1 MDNNLYDQSDNVEHC
16 TGEVINTPMAPQNG
30 VGAWLTT
37 YSCNAMRR
45 NTQVE
50 AEHNR
55 CLAYLTQEALAY
67 SGMLSSAEEKLTR
80 IAPGG
85 RENYHAINQAFTEN
99 VASRIRRY

>member
-1 MDNNLYDQSDNVEHC
+1 MDNNLYDQNDNVEYC
-16 TGEVINTPMAPQNG
+16 TGEVIDTPMAPQNG

-37 YSCNAMRR
+37 YSCNVMRR

-67 SGMLSSAEEKLTR
+67 SGMLASAEEKLTR

-85 RENYHAINQAFTEN
+85 CENYRAINQAFTEN

>member
-1 MDNNLYDQSDNVEHC
+1 MDNNLYDQNNNVVHC

-67 SGMLSSAEEKLTR
+67 SGMPSSAEEKLTR

-85 RENYHAINQAFTEN
+85 RENYHAINQAYTEN
-99 VASRIRRY
+99 VAS

>member
-1 MDNNLYDQSDNVEHC
+1 MNNNLYDQNKVEYC
-16 TGEVINTPMAPQNG
+16 TGEVITTPSAPQNG
-30 VGAWLTT
+30 VGAWLTAYT
-37 YSCNAMRR
+37 CNSMRR

-67 SGMLSSAEEKLTR
+67 SGMLASAEEKLAR

-85 RENYHAINQAFTEN
+85 CENYRAINQAFTEN